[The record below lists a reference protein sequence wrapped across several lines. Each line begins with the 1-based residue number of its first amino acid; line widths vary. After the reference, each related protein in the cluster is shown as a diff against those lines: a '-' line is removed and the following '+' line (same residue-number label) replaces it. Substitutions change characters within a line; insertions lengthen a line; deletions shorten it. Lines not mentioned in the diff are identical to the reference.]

1 MNLSNGINKI
11 KKIEINKIIALG
23 FFLRLSIS
31 FYNNFYTLPMAS
43 ADAISF
49 HQSAILKLSNLSFL
63 ENIMDGWIY
72 TSFLALL
79 YYFLTPSILIA
90 SISSCILWLLSS
102 VVLNKIFNLL
112 EVSHT
117 NKLIAFAVYIF
128 MPSSI
133 IFTSIPLRESME
145 LLIINLYIMY
155 VILIIQNNKLIFF
168 PILILLSALL
178 FMLHSALI
186 LFTFFTSIFLL
197 VVLSMKVINYFYKKE
212 LLFLYFFYTF
222 FTLFSLAIIFLH
234 VLDILPINIIFE
246 FLQVKISNYHM
257 NVPISRTTYLYT
269 VLVDNF
275 FVYLFNSLYFYFFYP
290 MPYYI
295 QNFYDFIYFVENII
309 RIGLLGFIVN
319 NFFYLRKK
327 NSILIIVLLIYIILE
342 MMWAIGTANWGTAAR
357 HHVVSYGLLVIL
369 AFFNNFVKIINEI
382 KKNFIYS

>member
-11 KKIEINKIIALG
+11 KKIEINKIITLG
-23 FFLRLSIS
+23 FFLRLLIS

-43 ADAISF
+43 VDAIRF

-117 NKLIAFAVYIF
+117 NKLIAFTVYIF

-168 PILILLSALL
+168 PILVLLSALL
-178 FMLHSALI
+178 FMLHKGLI
-186 LFTFFTSIFLL
+186 LFTLFTSIFLL
-197 VVLSMKVINYFYKKE
+197 VVISMKVINYFYKKK
-212 LLFLYFFYTF
+212 LIFLHYLYAFFA
-222 FTLFSLAIIFLH
+222 LFSLVIIFLH
-234 VLDILPINIIFE
+234 VLDILPINTIFE
-246 FLQVKISNYHM
+246 LLQVKISNHHM

-269 VLVDNF
+269 VLVDNL
-275 FVYLFNSLYFYFFYP
+275 FVYLFNSLSFYFFYP
-290 MPYYI
+290 MPYHI
-295 QNFYDFIYFVENII
+295 QNFYDFTYCVENIF

-319 NFFYLRKK
+319 NFFYLKKK
-327 NSILIIVLLIYIILE
+327 NSILIIILLIYIILE
-342 MMWAIGTANWGTAAR
+342 MMWAIGTANWGSAAR

-369 AFFNNFVKIINEI
+369 AFFNNFTKII
-382 KKNFIYS
+382 K

>member
-23 FFLRLSIS
+23 FFFRLSIS

-43 ADAISF
+43 ADAITF

-63 ENIMDGWIY
+63 ENIMNGWIY

-79 YYFLTPSILIA
+79 YFFLTPSILIA

-102 VVLNKIFNLL
+102 FVLNKIFNLL

-178 FMLHSALI
+178 FMLHSALM

-212 LLFLYFFYTF
+212 LLFLYYFYTF
-222 FTLFSLAIIFLH
+222 FTLYSLTIIFLH

-246 FLQVKISNYHM
+246 FLQLKISNYQM
-257 NVPISRTTYLYT
+257 NIPISRTTYLYT
-269 VLVDNF
+269 VLVDNI

-290 MPYYI
+290 MPYHI
-295 QNFYDFIYFVENII
+295 QNFYDFIYCVENII
-309 RIGLLGFIVN
+309 RIGLLGFIVY

-327 NSILIIVLLIYIILE
+327 NSILIIILLIYIILE

-369 AFFNNFVKIINEI
+369 AFFNNFVKII
-382 KKNFIYS
+382 K

>member
-43 ADAISF
+43 ADAIAF

-63 ENIMDGWIY
+63 ENIMNGWIY

-178 FMLHSALI
+178 FMLHKGLI

-197 VVLSMKVINYFYKKE
+197 VAVSMKVINFFYKKE
-212 LLFLYFFYTF
+212 LLFLYYFYIFFA
-222 FTLFSLAIIFLH
+222 LFSLAIIFLH
-234 VLDILPINIIFE
+234 VLDILPINTIFE
-246 FLQVKISNYHM
+246 LLQVKISNYHI

-269 VLVDNF
+269 VLVDNLF
-275 FVYLFNSLYFYFFYP
+275 IYLFDSLSFYFFYP
-290 MPYYI
+290 MPYHI
-295 QNFYDFIYFVENII
+295 QNFYDFIYCVENII
-309 RIGLLGFIVN
+309 RIGLLGLIAN
-319 NFFYLRKK
+319 NLFYLRKK
-327 NSILIIVLLIYIILE
+327 NSILIIILLIYIILE
-342 MMWAIGTANWGTAAR
+342 MMWAIGTANWGSAAR
-357 HHVVSYGLLVIL
+357 HHIVSYGLLVIL
-369 AFFNNFVKIINEI
+369 AFFNNFVKII
-382 KKNFIYS
+382 K

>member
-1 MNLSNGINKI
+1 
-11 KKIEINKIIALG
+11 
-23 FFLRLSIS
+23 
-31 FYNNFYTLPMAS
+31 MAS
-43 ADAISF
+43 DDAIRF

-72 TSFLALL
+72 TSFLALF

-117 NKLIAFAVYIF
+117 NKLIAFTVYIF

-168 PILILLSALL
+168 PILVLLSALL
-178 FMLHSALI
+178 FMLHKGLI
-186 LFTFFTSIFLL
+186 VFTFFTSIFLL
-197 VVLSMKVINYFYKKE
+197 VVISMKVINYFYKKK
-212 LLFLYFFYTF
+212 LLFLYYFYIFFA
-222 FTLFSLAIIFLH
+222 LFSLAIIFLH
-234 VLDILPINIIFE
+234 VLDILPINTIFE
-246 FLQVKISNYHM
+246 LLQVKISNHHM

-269 VLVDNF
+269 VYVDNL
-275 FVYLFNSLYFYFFYP
+275 FVYLFNSLSFYFFYP
-290 MPYYI
+290 MPYHI
-295 QNFYDFIYFVENII
+295 QNFYDFTYCVENIF

-327 NSILIIVLLIYIILE
+327 NSILIIILLIYIILE
-342 MMWAIGTANWGTAAR
+342 MMWAIGTANWGSAAR

-369 AFFNNFVKIINEI
+369 AFFNNFTKII
-382 KKNFIYS
+382 K

>member
-1 MNLSNGINKI
+1 M
-11 KKIEINKIIALG
+11 
-23 FFLRLSIS
+23 
-31 FYNNFYTLPMAS
+31 
-43 ADAISF
+43 
-49 HQSAILKLSNLSFL
+49 
-63 ENIMDGWIY
+63 
-72 TSFLALL
+72 
-79 YYFLTPSILIA
+79 
-90 SISSCILWLLSS
+90 
-102 VVLNKIFNLL
+102 
-112 EVSHT
+112 
-117 NKLIAFAVYIF
+117 
-128 MPSSI
+128 
-133 IFTSIPLRESME
+133 
-145 LLIINLYIMY
+145 
-155 VILIIQNNKLIFF
+155 
-168 PILILLSALL
+168 
-178 FMLHSALI
+178 
-186 LFTFFTSIFLL
+186 
-197 VVLSMKVINYFYKKE
+197 
-212 LLFLYFFYTF
+212 
-222 FTLFSLAIIFLH
+222 H

-269 VLVDNF
+269 VLVDNL

-369 AFFNNFVKIINEI
+369 AFFYNFVKIINEI

>member
-269 VLVDNF
+269 VLVDNL

>member
-133 IFTSIPLRESME
+133 IFTSLPLRESME

-269 VLVDNF
+269 VLVDNL

-309 RIGLLGFIVN
+309 RIGLLVFIVN

>member
-11 KKIEINKIIALG
+11 KKIEINKIIFLG
-23 FFLRLSIS
+23 FFFRLTFS

-43 ADAISF
+43 DDAIRF

-63 ENIMDGWIY
+63 ENIIDGWIY

-79 YYFLTPSILIA
+79 YYFFTPSILIA

-102 VVLNKIFNLL
+102 VILNKIFNLL

-155 VILIIQNNKLIFF
+155 VILIIQNNKFIFF
-168 PILILLSALL
+168 PILVLLSALL
-178 FMLHSALI
+178 FVLHKGLI

-197 VVLSMKVINYFYKKE
+197 VVVCMKVINYFYKKE
-212 LLFLYFFYTF
+212 LLFLYYFYIFFA
-222 FTLFSLAIIFLH
+222 LFSLAIIFLH
-234 VLDILPINIIFE
+234 VLDILPINTIFE
-246 FLQVKISNYHM
+246 LLQLKISNHHM

-269 VLVDNF
+269 VLVDNL
-275 FVYLFNSLYFYFFYP
+275 FVYLFNSLSFYFFYP
-290 MPYYI
+290 TPYHI
-295 QNFYDFIYFVENII
+295 QNFYDFIYCVENII

-327 NSILIIVLLIYIILE
+327 NSILIIILFIYIILE
-342 MMWAIGTANWGTAAR
+342 MMWAIGTANWGSAAR

-369 AFFNNFVKIINEI
+369 AFFNNFSKII
-382 KKNFIYS
+382 K

>member
-133 IFTSIPLRESME
+133 IFTSLPLRESME

-269 VLVDNF
+269 VLVDNL

>member
-269 VLVDNF
+269 VLVDNL

-342 MMWAIGTANWGTAAR
+342 MI
-357 HHVVSYGLLVIL
+357 
-369 AFFNNFVKIINEI
+369 
-382 KKNFIYS
+382 